1 MNRLILIGNLCADP
15 ELRTT
20 VSGKSVCNFRLAVSR
35 RHFGSQQQQQQ
46 QDSNQPEADFFS
58 VVCWNGTAENCA
70 KYLAKGRKVCV
81 IGSVSQRTFDGKD
94 GTRKAIMEVNA
105 SDVEF
110 ITSASQAG
118 AQPPAPPSSALP
130 NGAIYADPGDEG
142 EELPF

>member
-1 MNRLILIGNLCADP
+1 MNHLILIGNLCADP

-46 QDSNQPEADFFS
+46 DGNQPEADFFS

-110 ITSASQAG
+110 ITSAPPAG
-118 AQPPAPPSSALP
+118 AQTSAPPSSSLP
-130 NGAIYADPGDEG
+130 NAPIYADPGDEG
-142 EELPF
+142 ELPF